1 MAGISKKASIFPVGF
16 RFDPNDL
23 GLVRRYLRNKVDH
36 KVDGFL
42 TTLDVYADVP
52 WRLEPVDNPLFK
64 KKEWYYF
71 VERIRRG
78 GKTPKRTVPARG
90 DSEGGTWKSTGAKTA
105 IVDGNKKVWGYKQS
119 LVFNKKVKGKPVK
132 TDWLMTEYSLNKDV
146 HDNTVLC
153 WIRDKTEKK
162 GKPGYVD
169 QVPQVANNIVP
180 YQVQEHEVALTVSA
194 SGPEMMTLEGEH
206 SQVTQQQH
214 QQDTPNVPHHLP
226 TQVSDFETFMHG
238 NNNNNNVMMTYVVEQ
253 YQQPQQC
260 APIVPRV
267 LQSQISDF
275 ETMMHGNNNNHN
287 NVMTMTNGGE
297 QYQYQPHQQYT
308 PIVTPCLQG
317 QDLGYEMVMHG
328 NNDNNNND
336 NNNNAMMMTDGGE
349 QYRYQHPQQYT
360 PSDPLLQSQDLEL
373 ESMMHSN
380 NILMRTMYE
389 EELHQQQQQQYA
401 PIVPPPPQSQ
411 DPGFATMI
419 VNSNNNYNKNDMMM
433 DEGEQNQQ
441 QQQPHDDDLGS
452 HGLDMAGEDRYF
464 TYDELFNTEGG
475 TTEEHVKVEEAQE

>member
-206 SQVTQQQH
+206 SQVTQ
-214 QQDTPNVPHHLP
+214 HHG
-226 TQVSDFETFMHG
+226 V
-238 NNNNNNVMMTYVVEQ
+238 
-253 YQQPQQC
+253 
-260 APIVPRV
+260 
-267 LQSQISDF
+267 
-275 ETMMHGNNNNHN
+275 
-287 NVMTMTNGGE
+287 
-297 QYQYQPHQQYT
+297 
-308 PIVTPCLQG
+308 
-317 QDLGYEMVMHG
+317 DLGFQG
-328 NNDNNNND
+328 
-336 NNNNAMMMTDGGE
+336 
-349 QYRYQHPQQYT
+349 
-360 PSDPLLQSQDLEL
+360 LE
-373 ESMMHSN
+373 N
-380 NILMRTMYE
+380 WLM
-389 EELHQQQQQQYA
+389 
-401 PIVPPPPQSQ
+401 
-411 DPGFATMI
+411 
-419 VNSNNNYNKNDMMM
+419 
-433 DEGEQNQQ
+433 
-441 QQQPHDDDLGS
+441 
-452 HGLDMAGEDRYF
+452 LDMNVDDYF
-464 TYDELFNTEGG
+464 NIDGVLNTEGG
-475 TTEEHVKVEEAQE
+475 TTQEHGQEEEAQEQPQQLTPLP